1 MQLTRIITPT
11 IAANGILLITSATL
25 VFHFLILF
33 GIIPFEN
40 TWGGRLENREQMIVF
55 ESISILIT
63 ILVMG
68 AVGISYGY
76 LNWKVKPIFLKVL
89 FYFLMLVFALNTI
102 GNLFAKNDF
111 EKFFATPLTLILA
124 LFCWRLAIHNNPT
137 KSPKIN

>member
-1 MQLTRIITPT
+1 MKKFLTPNF
-11 IAANGILLITSATL
+11 AANGILLITSATL

-63 ILVMG
+63 ILVII
-68 AVGISYGY
+68 AVAIRIGY
-76 LNWKVKPIFLKVL
+76 LNWDVKHKLLSVF
-89 FYFLMLVFALNTI
+89 FYILSLVFGLNTL
-102 GNLFAKNDF
+102 GNIFADNDF

-124 LFCWRLAIHNNPT
+124 IFCWRLA
-137 KSPKIN
+137 KEK